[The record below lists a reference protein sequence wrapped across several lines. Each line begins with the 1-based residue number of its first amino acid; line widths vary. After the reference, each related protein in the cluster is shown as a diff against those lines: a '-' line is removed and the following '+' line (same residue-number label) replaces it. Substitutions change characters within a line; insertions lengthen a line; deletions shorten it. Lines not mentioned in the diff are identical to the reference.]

1 MPMRPA
7 MRQLPAL
14 GLAAALAM
22 PMPSA
27 AQEQSLDN
35 LAQELIRLR
44 NDVEALHSE
53 LENKREKYRTELRSL
68 ASQKAELNS
77 SKRRE
82 ELTIQQLEETLA
94 EKRKAASE
102 AGIAG
107 DTLEPVLLEA
117 IEKVEERIRNGMPFK
132 PEERLASLE
141 DIRLQLESGSINPQ
155 TGVNRLWGFYE
166 DELRLTGEN
175 GIYSQVIKLED
186 SELLVDIARLGMA
199 LMYFQTKSDEYG
211 MAVNGP
217 EGWRF
222 ERVSD
227 AEDARRIEKLF
238 DSLDKQIRTGFF
250 TLPNPGIGVPE

>member
-7 MRQLPAL
+7 MRRLPAL

-22 PMPSA
+22 PIPSA

-53 LENKREKYRTELRSL
+53 LENKRERYRTELRSL
-68 ASQKAELNS
+68 AGQKAELGA

-82 ELTIQQLEETLA
+82 ELSIQQLEETLA
-94 EKRKAASE
+94 EKREAARE

-117 IEKVEERIRNGMPFK
+117 IEQLEVRIRNGMPFK
-132 PEERLASLE
+132 PKERLASLDE
-141 DIRLQLESGSINPQ
+141 IRSQLESGSINPQ
-155 TGVNRLWGFYE
+155 TGANRLWSFYE
-166 DELRLTGEN
+166 DELRLTREN
-175 GIYSQVIKLED
+175 GIYSQVVELGGD
-186 SELLVDIARLGMA
+186 ELLVDIARLGMA
-199 LMYFQTKSDEYG
+199 LMYFRTRDEEYG

-217 EGWRF
+217 QGWRF
-222 ERVSD
+222 ERVSN
-227 AEDARRIEKLF
+227 AKDARRIEKLF
-238 DSLDKQIRTGFF
+238 DSLGKQIRTGFF
-250 TLPNPGIGVPE
+250 TLPNPGIEVPE